1 MSQLIDL
8 GKLRFHFAGN
18 WDQATTYESN
28 DIVKYGGN
36 VYVYTYALK
45 SAGVLPTD
53 ATRWALM
60 IEGFNFQGEFSTT
73 TNYKI
78 GDGIAHGGVVYISI
92 KDSTNVTPPNPT
104 YWSRFLDGIQYE
116 GDYVNTQVYQKNDIV
131 KYGGSVFVAKQDTVG
146 HIPTNATYWDKF
158 VEGVSPEGVYN
169 DATAYLPNDLV
180 AYGANIYRAK
190 TETTGNAPSNT
201 TYWELYVGGI
211 KFQGAYSSVQEYYVN
226 DLVVYGNNVYRA
238 RQTQSNVLPTVIN
251 NWELLTGGSSYKGQ
265 FVGGTTY
272 YQGDVV
278 NYGGNVYIALQVTT
292 NNLPTDGTYWSVY
305 TSGFDYQ
312 GAWSSVLQY
321 KINQVVTYGGSLYQA
336 KADND
341 NTNPTVSAT
350 WEKIVAGFKV
360 SGVWETSTEYA
371 TDEVVTYGGNTFIS
385 ILPHAST
392 DFNADL
398 AAGKWQKFNGGIR
411 WMGTWESTTQYYKD
425 DVVKAGSSSFI
436 ASQDVIGGSNP
447 AGGTAI
453 GWTPFATGAE
463 GFLSKD
469 GDAMLGMLTLF
480 ADPTDPLHAATK
492 AYADRMV
499 NAQDGGSVFGPLV
512 FDNVGDTDASLT
524 LQNGSTLTID
534 GGSLTLQ
541 NGSTLEIDGS
551 SVLAEVTVGG
561 DINLNGDLNLNTGN
575 IETVKTSIDIVNT
588 NATTV
593 NFAGAGTDIE
603 IGATTGQL
611 TLHNATTKVDGV
623 LDATQSGTSHSLAAM
638 DPTGWDNQH
647 PSTRG
652 IIEFS
657 DNGTRVYSIGT
668 NGLATVREDSKF
680 ATGTAYQVT
689 ATANTIVVYP
699 AAGQTKF
706 EYYQAGV
713 KYVSNTLKSLT
724 LSSIDGFNC
733 VYFNGTNLASTNVR
747 TDAIL
752 TRYANVAVLFGSTI
766 NDKINSLSDERH
778 GISMDGDTLAYTIRA
793 DGTQYISGT
802 GLTATAG
809 NPTYTNT
816 KAGELR
822 DADLVVTIPEK
833 TGNKF
838 LTRLGTAWKLADF
851 DDNLFTYQLGTLE
864 AVAVT
869 TAGSNYKASTTT
881 VEVQG
886 DGEGATV
893 SLQYSASPIDAVTL
907 TAPGHSYAHT
917 TTATIAGNGTGATV
931 DVVVPPGYNVA
942 TATLTSPGAGYIN
955 PVITVSDAVGVGSG
969 AVITPTLALGT
980 PVAAVH
986 MTALGSGYTTA
997 TATIT
1002 GDGTGATAS
1011 VTIVA
1016 GAVTDIDLTNAGSG
1030 YTYAN
1035 VTITGDGTG
1044 AAASVHTLKSYIAG
1058 YEITNVG
1065 SGYTT
1070 ASVTIQGDGHGATA
1084 TAQITAGGVTDIVIT
1099 NGGHGY
1105 TYATMSI
1112 TGDGTGATAVPKLSG
1127 YPLASIALTSIGKN
1141 YEELNITVTEGGLG
1155 IANTTATVS
1164 GTLSTGNSIGSVTLT
1179 NSGSNYSL
1187 ASLVFANKG
1196 SGTGATVL
1204 VETQPSSI
1212 LGCTVTNSGR
1222 HYSYANI
1229 VVTSAT
1235 GSGATFTTSFTP
1247 VPQYNGYVDGVTGY
1261 DLNNI
1266 PAGKYTNTYFLASSS
1281 VDRVVKIPSQYLFN
1295 TFADAFQKMAVE
1307 MKALIA
1313 EGTLPFDDYVFLG
1326 GVVVN
1331 SAGNVQ
1337 TIPDTLTG
1345 DILYAD
1351 VAIGNYNEIPTINTV
1366 VAKASDIFFDPDFT
1380 VGKDEYWTIPDDD
1393 TTVQTFLDSFFNDY
1407 ENYKNYWS
1415 NISSC
1420 VRMYGGIIQDN
1431 GDGTVRIGNGG
1442 GLYKIEVSSVEGVPP
1457 GECEPMTLNG
1467 AQGGRLWF
1475 KTWNAVQNLQLTNN
1489 AYNYIFV
1496 TWNHMIDNG
1505 DGTWGNTEVISS
1517 TNFYLDSWQ
1526 NDPAYL
1532 AWRAAHTELPPEKRP
1547 LRSSMLHAHTIG
1559 RVYKMDNEITIR
1571 VCGTN
1576 GWNVNKRLQLFG
1588 EEFFPVIRA
1597 RGLDIEPVPNTL
1609 KFNITEGVMWAEMM
1623 NRFTVR
1629 EFNMELGDK
1638 FFSWYR
1644 HSAINTASTLAQL
1657 NTAYP
1662 LGYPAD
1668 ADKIVRSTTDDK
1680 YYRHTLG
1687 WILNNATIYNNDVA
1701 GLILTANTGSALTY
1715 HETQSLT
1722 ANQPY
1727 KLILNGVT
1735 AANIGG
1741 IQVKVGTGTTGLLI
1755 NDLASYTN
1763 TVALSNANG
1772 IEISF
1777 TPDVDQPV
1785 AYISVTSVGATS
1797 NVLVGSITLQTQVD
1811 LGQGFFTVHNY
1822 AFNSAN
1828 VNAWSEVLDYT
1839 DNKLIKNTTYPT
1851 VTQLTAANPTGY
1863 YNLSEDD
1870 PANPGYKKDYVVLQL
1885 QATDAYY
1892 GYNPDA
1898 PLGNRWEYIGPKST
1912 ALGEDTISV
1921 AFIGNVE
1928 GMNTTWPNGY
1938 TGKVNVIIKTL
1949 DGMFYEY
1956 SGVAG
1961 SAGWYRV
1968 QGYVE
1973 RNGWLRFYGQD
1984 AVDPNRY
1991 NDTTANTLKPIP
2003 PGSYGVAWIYIV
2015 HDNTCHVVYGQ
2026 DYYTN
2031 EGAKQ
2036 AALPTPLPGLLAA
2049 YSTLVGKM
2057 TFARGSSAF
2066 ENAESP
2072 FLEKFISSGV
2082 SLHNDLAGL
2091 DGGNAQQNKYYHLD
2105 ELHYN
2110 VVNDFNDFS
2119 NDGTLASNS
2128 ATTVPSQQ
2136 AVKSYVTESL
2146 AKPEGVSNL
2155 SNTFDVNGRLTAATR
2170 DNFTYAITYKD
2181 VVIAVQLANLQY
2193 DPAYSSLTLAGN
2205 AAGINTWLTGN
2216 SITIPTATQ
2225 SALNALGST
2234 VNVVDTIVE
2243 TNTTTSVSKTYTIN
2257 YDSDLKI
2264 TSVTVS

>member
-18 WDQATTYESN
+18 WSASTTYESN

-45 SAGVLPTD
+45 TAGVLPTD
-53 ATRWALM
+53 TAYWALM
-60 IEGFNFQGEFSTT
+60 VEGINFQGVFSTSA
-73 TNYKI
+73 NYKI
-78 GDGIAHGGVVYISI
+78 GDGVAHGGVVYVAI
-92 KDSTNVTPPNPT
+92 KDSVNVTPPNAV

-116 GDYVNTQVYQKNDIV
+116 GEYTDTTVYQKNDV
-131 KYGGSVFVAKQDTVG
+131 VRYGGSIYVAKQDTTNNL
-146 HIPTNATYWDKF
+146 PTNTTFWDKF
-158 VEGVSPEGVYN
+158 VEGVSPEGIYN
-169 DATAYLPNDLV
+169 NATAYVPNDLV

-190 TETTGNAPSNT
+190 VETTGNAPSNT
-201 TYWELYVGGI
+201 AYWELYVGGI
-211 KFQGAYSSVQEYYVN
+211 KFTGNYSAVTEYYVN
-226 DLVVYGNNVYRA
+226 DIVVYGNNVYRSKL
-238 RQTQSNVLPTVIN
+238 TQSNTLPTVSA
-251 NWELLTGGSSYKGQ
+251 NWELLTAGNSYKGAYVDATDY
-265 FVGGTTY
+265 F
-272 YQGDVV
+272 QGDIVS
-278 NYGGNVYIALQVTT
+278 YGGNVYIALGVTT
-292 NNLPTDGTYWSVY
+292 GNLPTDATKWQVY
-305 TSGFDYQ
+305 SSGFTYT
-312 GAWSSVLQY
+312 GVWSSVLAY
-321 KINQVVTYGGSLYQA
+321 KVNEIVGYGGSLYRA
-336 KADND
+336 KADNQD
-341 NTNPTVSAT
+341 VNPTTTAT
-350 WEKIVAGFKV
+350 WDKVVAGFKV
-360 SGVWETSTEYA
+360 RGPWSTATQYA
-371 TDEVVTYGGNTFIS
+371 TDEVITYGGNTYIS
-385 ILPHAST
+385 ILPHASA

-398 AAGKWQKFNGGIR
+398 AANKWQKFNSGIR
-411 WMGTWESTTQYYKD
+411 WMGPWASTTQYYKD
-425 DVVKAGSSSFI
+425 DVVKAGASSFI
-436 ASQDVIGGSNP
+436 ALVDSLGGSNP
-447 AGGTAI
+447 AGGTNAN
-453 GWTPFATGAE
+453 WASFATGAE

-469 GDAMLGMLTLF
+469 GDAMLGMLTLY
-480 ADPTDPLHAATK
+480 AAPTDPLHAATK
-492 AYADRMV
+492 AYVDQFI
-499 NAQDGGSVFGPLV
+499 NAAAGGTVLGPLV
-512 FDNVGDTDASLT
+512 FDNVGATNATLT

-541 NGSTLEIDGS
+541 NGSTLQIDGS
-551 SVLAEVTVGG
+551 SVLAEVTVDG

-575 IETVKTSIDIVNT
+575 IETTKTSVNIVNS
-588 NATTV
+588 NAATV
-593 NFAGAGTDIE
+593 NFAGAATDIE
-603 IGATTGQL
+603 VGASGGQL
-611 TLHNATTKVDGV
+611 TLHNAITKVEGV
-623 LDATQSGTSHSLAAM
+623 LDSTASGTSHSLAAM

-647 PSTRG
+647 PNTRG

-657 DNGTRVYSIGT
+657 DNGTRIYSIGI
-668 NGLATVREDSKF
+668 NGVATVREDSSF

-689 ATANTIVVYP
+689 ATANTLVVYP

-706 EYYQAGV
+706 EFYQAGV
-713 KYVSNTLKSLT
+713 KHTVSTLKSITLT
-724 LSSIDGFNC
+724 SITGFNC
-733 VYFNGTNLASTNVR
+733 VYFDGINLVSTNLR

-752 TRYANVAVLFGSTI
+752 TRYANVAVLFGSSI
-766 NDKINSLSDERH
+766 NNKINSLSDERH

-809 NPTYTNT
+809 NGTYTNT
-816 KAGELR
+816 HAGELR
-822 DADLVVTIPEK
+822 DADLVVNIPEK

-838 LTRLGTAWKLADF
+838 LTRLGTAWKLSDF

-864 AVAVT
+864 SVT
-869 TAGSNYKASTTT
+869 VTNSGSNYKANTTT

-886 DGEGATV
+886 DGEGATLE
-893 SLQYSASPIDAVTL
+893 LQYSAAPIDALTL
-907 TAPGHSYAHT
+907 TAVGHSYSHD
-917 TTATIAGNGTGATV
+917 TTATIVGTGTGATASV
-931 DVVVPPGYNVA
+931 LVPPGYNLA
-942 TATLTSPGAGYIN
+942 TAILAAAGDGYIN

-969 AVITPTLALGT
+969 AVITTTLALGT

-986 MTALGSGYTTA
+986 MTALGFGYTTA

-1002 GDGTGATAS
+1002 GDGTGATAT

-1016 GAVTDIDLTNAGSG
+1016 GAVTDIDLTNGGSG

-1044 AAASVHTLKSYIAG
+1044 AEASVHTLKSYVAG
-1058 YEITNVG
+1058 YQITDVG

-1084 TAQITAGGVTDIVIT
+1084 TAQVTAGGVTDIVIT

-1105 TYATMSI
+1105 TYATMTI
-1112 TGDGTGATAVPKLSG
+1112 TGDGMGATATPKLSG
-1127 YPLASIALTSIGKN
+1127 YPIASITLTNIGKN
-1141 YEELNITVTEGGLG
+1141 YEQLNIAVTEGGLG
-1155 IANTTATVS
+1155 IVSSQATVT

-1179 NSGSNYSL
+1179 NSGSSYSL
-1187 ASLVFANKG
+1187 ASLVLGNTG
-1196 SGTGATVL
+1196 NGTGASVL

-1229 VVTSAT
+1229 IVTSAT
-1235 GSGATFTTSFTP
+1235 GSGAEFTASFTP
-1247 VPQYNGYVDGVTGY
+1247 VPQYNGYVDGATGY

-1307 MKALIA
+1307 MKALIS
-1313 EGTLPFDDYVFLG
+1313 EGSLPFDDYIFLG

-1337 TIPDTLTG
+1337 TIPDTLSG

-1366 VAKASDIFFDPDFT
+1366 VAKASDVFFDPDFT
-1380 VGKDEYWTIPDDD
+1380 IGKDEYWTVPDDD

-1442 GLYKIEVSSVEGVPP
+1442 GLYKLEVSSVEGVPP

-1526 NDPAYL
+1526 NDPTYL
-1532 AWRAAHTELPPEKRP
+1532 AWRAAHPELPPEKRP
-1547 LRSSMLHAHTIG
+1547 LRSGMLHAHTIG

-1609 KFNITEGVMWAEMM
+1609 KFNITEGVMWAEML

-1644 HSAINTASTLAQL
+1644 HTAIDTASTLAQL
-1657 NTAYP
+1657 NTNYP

-1668 ADKIVRSTTDDK
+1668 EDKIVHSTTDDK

-1687 WILNNATIYNNDVA
+1687 WILTDASINNNSVPGLVLVA
-1701 GLILTANTGSALTY
+1701 DIGTALTY
-1715 HETQSLT
+1715 HQTQPLT

-1727 KLILNGVT
+1727 KLILNDVT
-1735 AANIGG
+1735 ATTASAL
-1741 IQVKVGTGTTGLLI
+1741 QVYIGTGTSGLEI
-1755 NDLASYTN
+1755 SDLASYTN
-1763 TVALSNANG
+1763 TDVLANQNG
-1772 IEISF
+1772 IEINF
-1777 TPDVDQPV
+1777 TPNIDQPI
-1785 AYISVTSVGATS
+1785 AYIKIAAVGASS
-1797 NVLVGSITLQTQVD
+1797 NVSIGSIVLQTQVD
-1811 LGQGFFTVHNY
+1811 LGQGFFDVHTY
-1822 AFNSAN
+1822 TFAQAN
-1828 VNAWSEVLDYT
+1828 VYEWSEVLDYT

-1851 VTQLTAANPTGY
+1851 VTQLAEANPTGY

-1898 PLGNRWEYIGPKST
+1898 PLGSRWEYIGPKST

-1921 AFIGNVE
+1921 AFVGNVE

-1949 DGMFYEY
+1949 GGMFYEY
-1956 SGVAG
+1956 SGVEG

-1973 RNGWLRFYGQD
+1973 RNGWLRFYGQGE
-1984 AVDPNRY
+1984 VDPNRY
-1991 NDTTANTLKPIP
+1991 NDTTTNTLKPIP
-2003 PGSYGVAWIYIV
+2003 PGSYGVAWIYVV

-2057 TFARGSSAF
+2057 TFARGGSAF

-2091 DGGNAQQNKYYHLD
+2091 DGGNASQNKYYHLD

-2110 VVNDFNDFS
+2110 VVNEFNDFS
-2119 NDGTLASNS
+2119 NDDTLASNS

-2136 AVKSYVTESL
+2136 AVRTYVDASIAKNDLTPATRTYTYDPTTKLLTTAVEGNSTLSNIVYNSKGQIASYTEAIVLNGVTFSKNIVL
-2146 AKPEGVSNL
+2146 TYNSSGKVTGVS
-2155 SNTFDVNGRLTAATR
+2155 
-2170 DNFTYAITYKD
+2170 
-2181 VVIAVQLANLQY
+2181 
-2193 DPAYSSLTLAGN
+2193 
-2205 AAGINTWLTGN
+2205 
-2216 SITIPTATQ
+2216 
-2225 SALNALGST
+2225 
-2234 VNVVDTIVE
+2234 
-2243 TNTTTSVSKTYTIN
+2243 
-2257 YDSDLKI
+2257 
-2264 TSVTVS
+2264 VT